1 MDRQRHRA
9 GLTSVSPPPHSSRMP
24 IPSAAPTR
32 PRWFVAGDLNGF
44 FGLVVDNL
52 SILGFIAMAL
62 VGMFQFPADVV
73 FGRMF
78 PGTALG
84 VLVGNLLYTLMA
96 RRLAARTGREDV
108 TAMPLGL
115 DAPTSI
121 GMALLVLGP
130 AFAAF
135 KAQGLEPHAAALAT
149 WKLGMAA
156 LVVMG
161 VLKLVLSFFGEAVT
175 RVLPRAALLG
185 SIAGI
190 ALVLMGF
197 LPLVEALRSPVVGLV
212 TLGLLLYVLVAKG
225 RLPVKL
231 PAVLVVFVFGT
242 ALYYGLGLLGLGAP
256 GFALPAWTPP
266 QVVVPWPSLGFVEG
280 LPATVPYLPLL
291 LPFGLLM
298 VVGGIN
304 VSESARA
311 AGDDYRT
318 RDILLVEAFATLV
331 AGVCGGVAQTTP
343 YIGQPAYKHM
353 GARSGYTLLTG
364 LFVGIGGM
372 LGVISG
378 LVQWLPLAVLAPIIV
393 YVAIDITTQAFQ
405 ATPRQH
411 AGAMVLGFLPS
422 VAYLLAIKAPGW
434 IAPDRLAE
442 MTTALD
448 GHGLPELAVTFALGN
463 GFIITAMLWI
473 AAVAAMVDGRLRRA
487 AGFLLVAAGLT
498 LFGLIHS
505 VDPRGGIYFPWQLEG
520 LPRII
525 SWQFVG
531 AYVALAALMGLL
543 SLQRMPASGDVPSTG
558 ERT

>member
-1 MDRQRHRA
+1 MSA
-9 GLTSVSPPPHSSRMP
+9 SASSS
-24 IPSAAPTR
+24 SA
-32 PRWFVAGDLNGF
+32 PRWIVAGDLNGF

-62 VGMFQFPADVV
+62 VGMFQFPAEVV

-78 PGTALG
+78 PGTAFG
-84 VLVGNLLYTLMA
+84 VLIGNLMYTLMS
-96 RRLAARTGREDV
+96 RRLARRTGRADV

-130 AFAAF
+130 AFVGF
-135 KAQGLEPHAAALAT
+135 KAQGLDPQAAALAT

-161 VLKLVLSFFGEAVT
+161 LLKLVLSFFGEAVT
-175 RVLPRAALLG
+175 RALPRAALLG

-197 LPLVEALRSPVVGLV
+197 LPLVETLRSPIVGLV
-212 TLGLLLYVLVAKG
+212 TLGLLLYVLVARQ
-225 RLPVKL
+225 RLPIRL
-231 PAVLVVFVFGT
+231 PGVLVAFIVGT
-242 ALYYGLGLLGLGAP
+242 VLYYGLGAIGLGAP
-256 GFALPAWTPP
+256 GFKLPAWTPP
-266 QVVVPWPSLGFVEG
+266 QVVLPLPTLGFLEG

-343 YIGQPAYKHM
+343 YIGQPAYKNM

-364 LFVGIGGM
+364 LFIGIGGM
-372 LGVISG
+372 LGIVSG
-378 LVQWLPLAVLAPIIV
+378 LVQWLPMAVLAPIIV

-405 ATPRQH
+405 ATPQKH

-422 VAYLLAIKAPGW
+422 VAYLLSIKAPGW
-434 IAPDRLAE
+434 IAPEQFAAMRG
-442 MTTALD
+442 TLD
-448 GHGLPELAVTFALGN
+448 GHGLPELAVILTLGN
-463 GFIITAMLWI
+463 GFIITAMLWT
-473 AAVAAMVDGRLRRA
+473 AAVVAMVDGRLLRG
-487 AGFLLVAAGLT
+487 AGFLLVAALLT

-505 VDPRGGIYFPWQLEG
+505 VDPRGGIYLPWQLEG
-520 LPRII
+520 LARTI
-525 SWQFVG
+525 SWQFAG
-531 AYVALAALMGLL
+531 AYVALAVLMAALSRLP
-543 SLQRMPASGDVPSTG
+543 RATDVA
-558 ERT
+558 R

>member
-1 MDRQRHRA
+1 MPSTA
-9 GLTSVSPPPHSSRMP
+9 PPSS
-24 IPSAAPTR
+24 R

-44 FGLVVDNL
+44 FGLVLDNL
-52 SILGFIAMAL
+52 SILGFISAAL
-62 VGMFQFPADVV
+62 IGLFQFPAEVIYT
-73 FGRMF
+73 RMI
-78 PGTALG
+78 PGTAFG
-84 VLVGNLLYTLMA
+84 VLIGNLLYTWMA
-96 RRLAARTGREDV
+96 RRLAARSGRSDV

-130 AFAAF
+130 AFVRY
-135 KAQGLEPHAAALAT
+135 KQQGLDPQAAALAT
-149 WKLGMAA
+149 WHLGMAA

-161 VLKLVLSFFGEAVT
+161 ALKTMLSFFGDAVA
-175 RVLPRAALLG
+175 RALPRAALLG

-197 LPLVEALRSPVVGLV
+197 LPLLETLRSPLVGLV
-212 TLGLLLYVLVAKG
+212 VLGLLLYVLIAKG
-225 RLPVKL
+225 RLPYGVPGVPL
-231 PAVLVVFVFGT
+231 ALVLGT
-242 ALYYGLGLLGLGAP
+242 GLYYWSNAAGFGIPGAQ
-256 GFALPAWTPP
+256 AP
-266 QVVVPWPSLGFVEG
+266 QWVAPQLVLPWPSLSFVAG
-280 LPATVPYLPLL
+280 LADAVPLLPLL

-318 RDILLVEAFATLV
+318 RDILLVEACSTLV
-331 AGVCGGVAQTTP
+331 AGICGGVAQTTP

-364 LFVGIGGM
+364 LFIGLGGM
-372 LGVISG
+372 LGLVAG

-405 ATPRQH
+405 ATPKRH

-434 IAPDRLAE
+434 IPPDKLAAL
-442 MTTALD
+442 TTTLD
-448 GHGLPELAVTFALGN
+448 GHGLPELAVIFTLGN

-487 AGFLLVAAGLT
+487 AAFLLVAAGLT

-505 VDPRGGIYFPWQLEG
+505 VDPRGGIYLPCTLSGLPKLIAWQLAG
-520 LPRII
+520 
-525 SWQFVG
+525 G
-531 AYVALAALMGLL
+531 YVALAALLGLL
-543 SLQRMPASGDVPSTG
+543 SLQKPRAVLVD
-558 ERT
+558 

>member
-1 MDRQRHRA
+1 
-9 GLTSVSPPPHSSRMP
+9 MP
-24 IPSAAPTR
+24 IPSAAPSR

-130 AFAAF
+130 AFLAF

-149 WKLGMAA
+149 WKLGMAS

-175 RVLPRAALLG
+175 RALPRAALLG

-212 TLGLLLYVLVAKG
+212 TLGLLLYVLIAKG

-231 PAVLVVFVFGT
+231 PAVLVVFVVGT

-434 IAPDRLAE
+434 IAPDRLAQ

-448 GHGLPELAVTFALGN
+448 GHGLPELAVIFALGN

-473 AAVAAMVDGRLRRA
+473 AAVAAMIDGRLRRA

-498 LFGLIHS
+498 LFGLVHS
-505 VDPRGGIYFPWQLEG
+505 VDPRGGIYLPWQLEG

-525 SWQFVG
+525 SWQFAG
-531 AYVALAALMGLL
+531 GYLALAALMGLL
-543 SLQRMPASGDVPSTG
+543 SLQRTPASGDVPSTG

>member
-1 MDRQRHRA
+1 MDRQAASGRPNI
-9 GLTSVSPPPHSSRMP
+9 GFSPAHPARMP
-24 IPSAAPTR
+24 ISSTAPAR

-84 VLVGNLLYTLMA
+84 VLIGNLLYTLMA

-130 AFAAF
+130 AFLAF

-149 WKLGMAA
+149 WKLGMAS

-175 RVLPRAALLG
+175 RALPRAALLG

-212 TLGLLLYVLVAKG
+212 TLGLLLYVLIAKG

-434 IAPDRLAE
+434 IAPDKLAE
-442 MTTALD
+442 LTTALD
-448 GHGLPELAVTFALGN
+448 GQGLPELAVIFALGN

-473 AAVAAMVDGRLRRA
+473 AAVAAMVDGRLCRA
-487 AGFLLVAAGLT
+487 AGVLLVAAGLT

-505 VDPRGGIYFPWQLEG
+505 VDPRGGIYLPWQLQG
-520 LPRII
+520 LARVI
-525 SWQFVG
+525 SWQFAG

>member
-1 MDRQRHRA
+1 M
-9 GLTSVSPPPHSSRMP
+9 TSPV
-24 IPSAAPTR
+24 SAAAR
-32 PRWFVAGDLNGF
+32 PRWFVAGDFNGF

-62 VGMFQFPADVV
+62 VGLFQFPAEVV
-73 FGRMF
+73 YARMF

-96 RRLAARTGREDV
+96 RRLAARSGRADV

-135 KAQGLEPHAAALAT
+135 KQQGMEAQAAAIAT
-149 WKLGMAA
+149 WQLGMAA
-156 LVVMG
+156 LVIMG

-175 RVLPRAALLG
+175 RALPRAALLG

-190 ALVLMGF
+190 ALVLMGL
-197 LPLVEALRSPVVGLV
+197 LPLLEALRSPVAGLV

-225 RLPVKL
+225 RLPIRG
-231 PAVLVVFVFGT
+231 PGVLLAFVVGT
-242 ALYYGLGLLGLGAP
+242 ALYYGLGLAGLGAP
-256 GFALPAWTPP
+256 GFALPQWTPP
-266 QVVVPWPSLGFVEG
+266 RMVLPLPTLGFIDG
-280 LPATVPYLPLL
+280 LPAALDYLPLL
-291 LPFGLLM
+291 LPFGVLM

-318 RDILLVEAFATLV
+318 RDILLVEALATLV
-331 AGVCGGVAQTTP
+331 AGLCGGVAQTTP

-393 YVAIDITTQAFQ
+393 YVAIDITTQAFE
-405 ATPRQH
+405 ATPKRH
-411 AGAMVLGFLPS
+411 AAAMVLGFLPS

-434 IAPDRLAE
+434 IAPEKLAQL
-442 MTTALD
+442 TTTVD
-448 GHGLPELAVTFALGN
+448 GHGLPELAVIFTLGN

-473 AAVAAMVDGRLRRA
+473 ATLVAMIEQQLRRA
-487 AGFLLVAAGLT
+487 CLLLLVAAVLT

-505 VDPRGGIYFPWQLEG
+505 VDPRGGIYLPWALQG
-520 LPRII
+520 LARVI
-525 SWQFVG
+525 SWQFAG
-531 AYVALAALMGLL
+531 AYVALAAVLGLL
-543 SLQRMPASGDVPSTG
+543 SLQRQPA
-558 ERT
+558 R

>member
-1 MDRQRHRA
+1 M
-9 GLTSVSPPPHSSRMP
+9 SVPPP
-24 IPSAAPTR
+24 AAR
-32 PRWFVAGDLNGF
+32 PRWFVPADLNGF

-62 VGMFQFPADVV
+62 VGIFQFPADVV

-78 PGTALG
+78 PGTAFG
-84 VLVGNLLYTLMA
+84 VLVGNLLYTLLA
-96 RRLAARTGREDV
+96 RRLAARSGREDV

-130 AFAAF
+130 AFVAY
-135 KAQGLEPHAAALAT
+135 KAQGLDPHAAAMAT

-156 LVVMG
+156 LIVMG
-161 VLKLVLSFFGEAVT
+161 LLKLVLSFFGEAVT
-175 RVLPRAALLG
+175 RALPRAALLG

-190 ALVLMGF
+190 AIVLMGL
-197 LPLVEALRSPVVGLV
+197 LPLIETLRSPVAGFT
-212 TLGLLLYVLVAKG
+212 TLGLLLYVLLAKG

-231 PAVLVVFVFGT
+231 PGVLVAFVVGT
-242 ALYYGLGLLGLGAP
+242 LLYYGLGLAGLGAP
-256 GFALPAWTPP
+256 GFTQPQWVPP
-266 QVVVPWPSLGFVEG
+266 QVVLPWPTLGFIDG

-372 LGVISG
+372 LGIVSG
-378 LVQWLPLAVLAPIIV
+378 LVQWLPLAVLSPIIV
-393 YVAIDITTQAFQ
+393 YVAIDITTQAFA
-405 ATPRQH
+405 ATPKQH

-422 VAYLLAIKAPGW
+422 AAYLLAIKAPGW
-434 IAPDRLAE
+434 IAPAQLAA
-442 MTTALD
+442 MTTQVD
-448 GHGLPELAVTFALGN
+448 GHGLPELAVIFTLGN

-473 AAVAAMVDGRLRRA
+473 AAVAAMIDGRLRRA
-487 AGFLLVAAGLT
+487 AGILLIAAALASCGI
-498 LFGLIHS
+498 IHS
-505 VDPRGGIYFPWQLEG
+505 VDPRGGIYLPGSLHG
-520 LPRII
+520 LPAAIGA
-525 SWQFVG
+525 QFVG
-531 AYVALAALMGLL
+531 AYLVLAAVMALL
-543 SLQRMPASGDVPSTG
+543 SLQRSVRHTG
-558 ERT
+558 T